1 MGLDWT
7 PPADG
12 GEALIGLL
20 QPMADL
26 IGLLQPMAE
35 RPMAINSRSMN
46 TVAIYGEDFIGLQPM
61 GTRCHDSCTTDVMS
75 LHKPMAARGW
85 LHALHKFENRF
96 RHRWVSVRACAG
108 LEIDR
113 VPVLV
118 VLAVWRLSKKVP
130 SSDSQCPG
138 CASLCIMNT

>member
-1 MGLDWT
+1 LDSSRWRSGLDWT
-7 PPADG
+7 PADG
-12 GEALIGLL
+12 GEADGD
-20 QPMADL
+20 QQSEHAYGSMYGEDL

-46 TVAIYGEDFIGLQPM
+46 TVAIYGEDFIGLQLM
-61 GTRCHDSCTTDVMS
+61 GTRCHASCTTDVMS

-108 LEIDR
+108 LEIKHVARCTTDFR
-113 VPVLV
+113 
-118 VLAVWRLSKKVP
+118 RERGK
-130 SSDSQCPG
+130 Q
-138 CASLCIMNT
+138 